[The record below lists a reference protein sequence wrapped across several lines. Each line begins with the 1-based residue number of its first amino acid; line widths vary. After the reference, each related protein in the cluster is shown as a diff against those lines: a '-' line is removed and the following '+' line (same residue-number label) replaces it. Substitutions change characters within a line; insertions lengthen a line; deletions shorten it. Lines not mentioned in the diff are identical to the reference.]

1 MSSSDNHSHD
11 NDVIVQTY
19 NENPSTGFKLEI
31 AGNNTVNN
39 ITIQDVDTSLVL
51 YPLKSDIDVS
61 FSNLRTDLSNIW
73 TALLSLGISGDLI
86 KDITV

>member
-1 MSSSDNHSHD
+1 MSRSDNHTHD
-11 NDVIVQTY
+11 NDIIVQTY
-19 NENPSTGFKLEI
+19 NENPSTGFVLEI
-31 AGNNTVNN
+31 NGDNTVNN
-39 ITIQDVDTSLVL
+39 IKVQDVDTSLVL
-51 YPLKSDIDVS
+51 YPFKSDIDIS